1 MLASACLTCTGQ
13 LLWKLASVYEII
25 FFVFVGFILYGCGA
39 FLMILALRFGDL
51 SVLHPMLGAG
61 YVLSIGLGSVVL
73 GETISLK
80 KLVGITIILVGLVL
94 LSRSGKERK
103 A

>member
-1 MLASACLTCTGQ
+1 MIFSSLLTCIGQ
-13 LLWKLASVYEII
+13 LCWKLSAQDSTLLYVLI
-25 FFVFVGFILYGCGA
+25 GFILYGGGA
-39 FLMILALRFGDL
+39 LCMILALRFGDL